1 VSALLE
7 VEGVRAGYGQGNV
20 LHGVD
25 VAVDAGRVVAVLGP
39 NGAGKSTLLKVIA
52 GFLRPESGQVRLD
65 GADVVGAPPSELARC
80 GLYWLPEGRAVF
92 PSLTVDENLR
102 LSSGAPE
109 RDARDFDA
117 AFEAFPRL
125 AERRTQAAG
134 TMSGGE
140 QRMLAL
146 ARAFLA
152 EPLVL
157 LLDEPSLGL
166 APKVVDE
173 VFAGIARF
181 RDSGTAVV
189 LVEQYVHRS
198 LALADAAVVL
208 ERGAVGFAGPT
219 AELDA
224 DEVGARYLGSAVST
238 RSRKRRAPRSRR

>member
-1 VSALLE
+1 MTAMLDVVA
-7 VEGVRAGYGQGNV
+7 VRAGYGQGDV

-25 VAVDAGRVVAVLGP
+25 LAVEAGQLVAVLGP

-52 GFLRPESGQVRLD
+52 GFVAPTGGLVTFD
-65 GADVVGAPPSELARC
+65 GVDVVGAPPSELARC

-92 PSLTVDENLR
+92 PSLSVVENLR
-102 LSSGAPE
+102 VASGGPE
-109 RDARDFDA
+109 PPN
-117 AFEAFPRL
+117 FESVFAAFPRL
-125 AERRTQAAG
+125 AERREQLAG

-181 RDSGTAVV
+181 RDQGTAVV

-198 LALADAAVVL
+198 LALADHAVVL
-208 ERGAVGFAGPT
+208 DRGSVAFGGAA

-224 DEVGARYLGSAVST
+224 DEVGARYLGAPAVS
-238 RSRKRRAPRSRR
+238 RRSRRASARSRGR

>member
-1 VSALLE
+1 VTLLLE
-7 VEGVRAGYGQGNV
+7 VEGIRAGYGQGNV

-25 VAVDAGRVVAVLGP
+25 LAVGAGQVVAVLGP

-52 GFLRPESGQVRLD
+52 GFLRPGSGQVRLD

-92 PSLTVDENLR
+92 PSLTVTENLR
-102 LSSGAPE
+102 LASGRPE
-109 RDARDFDA
+109 NGDFDA

-125 AERRTQAAG
+125 AERRAQGAG

-152 EPLVL
+152 QPLVL

-173 VFAGIARF
+173 VFAGIGRF
-181 RDSGTAVV
+181 RAGGTAVV

-198 LALADAAVVL
+198 LALADHAVVL
-208 ERGAVGFAGPT
+208 DRGAVGFAG
-219 AELDA
+219 AAADLDA
-224 DEVGARYLGSAVST
+224 DDVGARYLGTAVS
-238 RSRKRRAPRSRR
+238 RRSRRSSGRARRR

>member
-1 VSALLE
+1 MSALLE
-7 VEGVRAGYGQGNV
+7 VEGVRAGYGQGDV

-25 VAVDAGRVVAVLGP
+25 LSVDAGQVVAVLGP

-52 GFLRPESGQVRLD
+52 GFVRPTSGQVRMA
-65 GADVVGAPPSELARC
+65 GADVVGASPAELARC

-92 PSLTVDENLR
+92 PSLTVVENLR
-102 LSSGAPE
+102 LASGRPE
-109 RDARDFDA
+109 RGSQEFDA
-117 AFEAFPRL
+117 AFAAFPRL
-125 AERRTQAAG
+125 AERRNQGAG

-173 VFAGIARF
+173 VFEGIARF
-181 RDSGTAVV
+181 RDGGTAVV

-198 LALADAAVVL
+198 LALADSAVVL
-208 ERGAVGFAGPT
+208 ERGSVGFAGPT
-219 AELDA
+219 ASLDA
-224 DEVGARYLGSAVST
+224 DEVGARYLGTAVST
-238 RSRKRRAPRSRR
+238 RSRRRRARASGR